1 MNSIVEEKLFHFDRP
16 FELEGGSVLPRIKL
30 QYTTFGKMNAQKD
43 NIIWICHALTADANP
58 SDWWEGLVGEG
69 KLYDPKQH
77 FIICANMLGSC
88 YGSSGPLDTNPAS
101 MRLYQHDFP
110 EVSVRDMA
118 KGLHLLS
125 EHLGIQQIHTLVG
138 GSMGGMNA
146 LEWACEHPSLFENLI
161 VLATNAQQSPWG
173 IAFNETQRMA
183 IAADPSWKKN
193 TPEAGRKGLKA
204 ARALALLSYRNYD
217 AYCNTQ
223 SETDIEK
230 LDHYR
235 ASSYQQYQGEKLVKR
250 FNVASYI
257 LLSKAMDS
265 HHLGRGRGGLENALQ
280 KITANTLSIGVSS
293 DMLFPTVEQKRIAE
307 GVRNAVYEEIDSF
320 YGHDGFFVETKA
332 INEIILRFYQDKK
345 VQIHAAH

>member
-1 MNSIVEEKLFHFDRP
+1 MSCTVEEKLYHFDQP
-16 FELEGGSVLPRIKL
+16 FELEGGGVLPRIKL
-30 QYTTFGKMNAQKD
+30 QYTTFGKLNTAKD
-43 NIIWICHALTADANP
+43 NVIWICHALTADANP
-58 SDWWEGLVGEG
+58 NDWWEGLVGEG
-69 KLYDPKQH
+69 KLYDPKHH

-88 YGSSGPLDTNPAS
+88 YGSSGPLDTNPS
-101 MRLYQHDFP
+101 TMRLYQHDFP
-110 EVSVRDMA
+110 EVSVRDMSKA
-118 KGLHLLS
+118 LDLLRVHL
-125 EHLGIQQIHTLVG
+125 EITHIHTLIG
-138 GSMGGMNA
+138 GSMGGMQA
-146 LEWACEHPSLFENLI
+146 LEWACEHPSIFDNLI

-183 IAADPSWKKN
+183 ISADPTWKKN
-193 TPEAGRKGLKA
+193 IPEAGRKGLKA

-265 HHLGRGRGGLENALQ
+265 HHLGRARGGLAKALQ

-293 DMLFPTVEQKRIAE
+293 DMLFPPVEQRKIAE
-307 GVRNAVYEEIDSF
+307 GIPNAVYEEIDSF
-320 YGHDGFFVETKA
+320 YGHDGFLVETKA

-345 VQIHAAH
+345 VQLHGAY